1 MRGLPC
7 SRRHTPMLTILNA
20 ISCPLLPLAAAAPTL
35 SLVRPSCCGSPVTQ
49 CCHCRDHPLP
59 MPPILLLHAV
69 HEIRPPGLPRTRS
82 LMRATSHAPRVPASA
97 SDALAS
103 AHPSSPCRRCRQRHL
118 RLNLSIYA
126 PLRATPLGALQS
138 QPDAPQ
144 RVRRAHL
151 ESRKPLSLAASRPAP
166 ASSHAECSAAAP
178 YPARSAQLAK
188 L

>member
-1 MRGLPC
+1 MFTT
-7 SRRHTPMLTILNA
+7 SHTHADYPE
-20 ISCPLLPLAAAAPTL
+20 CYLLPAAAP
-35 SLVRPSCCGSPVTQ
+35 CCCCPRRSASFDGAVVGPQSPQ

-69 HEIRPPGLPRTRS
+69 HENRPPGLPRTRR

-126 PLRATPLGALQS
+126 PLRATPLDALQS

-144 RVRRAHL
+144 HVRRAHL
-151 ESRKPLSLAASRPAP
+151 ESRKPLPLAATQPAS

-178 YPARSAQLAK
+178 YPAKPAQLAK